1 MNAKKLFVM
10 LIVGCALLFSGCAD
24 TGTNNTGTP
33 DGDTSGNVVENGDTV
48 EIDYTLMYENET
60 VVETSSED
68 IAEQNENVEQATEPL
83 EFKVGSRQMIAGVN
97 EGVLGMSE
105 GEQKT
110 LTLPPE
116 EGFGPYKEELVQTM
130 TIEEYQNATNSN
142 TTPEIGKQ
150 IMTQMGPITVKDVN
164 ETHIVLDANSPFA
177 GKTVVFD
184 ITINSI
190 EKSDN
195 TPDTGEIPEGEMP
208 EQ

>member
-10 LIVGCALLFSGCAD
+10 LIVGCALILSGCAD
-24 TGTNNTGTP
+24 TDTNNSETP

-48 EIDYTLMYENET
+48 NMSYTLMYENGT
-60 VVETSSED
+60 VVETSSEN
-68 IAEQNENVEQATEPL
+68 IAEQNDNVEQATEPL
-83 EFKVGSRQMIAGVN
+83 EFEVGSRQMIAGIN
-97 EGVLGMSE
+97 EGILGMSE

-130 TIEEYQNATNSN
+130 TIEKYQNATGSN

-164 ETHIVLDANSPFA
+164 ETHIVLDANSRFA

-190 EKSDN
+190 EKSNN
-195 TPDTGEIPEGEMP
+195 TSETGEMP